1 MPEQPRLRI
10 LVVQSSLENIMSAV
24 LILAFL
30 VGWTSG

>member
-1 MPEQPRLRI
+1 
-10 LVVQSSLENIMSAV
+10 MSAV